1 MKTEYQK
8 RKTRVI
14 VHRSYI
20 LANCTIFVN
29 HLTED
34 RSCKKKTIDMISIQ
48 INKKENNRN
57 GEKTYE

>member
-14 VHRSYI
+14 VHYSYI
-20 LANCTIFVN
+20 LANCAIFIN
-29 HLTED
+29 YLTED
-34 RSCKKKTIDMISIQ
+34 RNCKKTIDMISIQ
-48 INKKENNRN
+48 INKKENKRN